1 MRATNGC
8 AEGRGGEVARSEHEA
23 ERAAAPPATTAAYAV
38 VGRIAEVWGVRGGG
52 PEAALVTDGHVL
64 EVLGRGGLAASYAS
78 EARHQFHPSGD
89 PVAILQRP
97 CRGSTY
103 FHVDG
108 PTVAAE
114 PLEALVG
121 QLADRYGLAPLST
134 IR

>member
-1 MRATNGC
+1 MTARLLC
-8 AEGRGGEVARSEHEA
+8 ERRKGGEVARSEHQA
-23 ERAAAPPATTAAYAV
+23 EQAAAPPATTAAYAV
-38 VGRIAEVWGVRGGG
+38 VRRLAEVWGVHAAG
-52 PEAALVTDGHVL
+52 PEAVLVTDGHAL

-78 EARHQFHPSGD
+78 QARQQFHPGQD
-89 PVAILQRP
+89 PVAILQQL

-103 FHVDG
+103 FHIDG

-114 PLEALVG
+114 PLEELAS

>member
-1 MRATNGC
+1 
-8 AEGRGGEVARSEHEA
+8 VARSEHEM
-23 ERAAAPPATTAAYAV
+23 ERAVAPPASVSAYAV
-38 VGRIAEVWGVRGGG
+38 VRRLAEVWGVRGGG
-52 PEAALVTDGHVL
+52 PEAVLVTDGHVL
-64 EVLGRGGLAASYAS
+64 EVLGRGGLAASYAN

-89 PVAILQRP
+89 PVAILRRL

-114 PLEALVG
+114 PLDELVG
-121 QLADRYGLAPLST
+121 QLTDRYGLAPLST